1 MIPAMGRDILIAD
14 GRSFTG
20 LPRAEWDEQLRHVSE
35 GSDNRLDFMTD
46 DHHRVRYFAVR
57 ELALRG
63 HPLRPEDF
71 AEGLGL
77 LQVEVAEILQEL
89 ERQLFFLVR
98 NDAGAVSWAFPV
110 TVDRT
115 PHKLTFSTGER
126 LHGA

>member
-1 MIPAMGRDILIAD
+1 MIPAMERDILIAD
-14 GRSFTG
+14 GRGFTE
-20 LPRAEWDEQLRHVSE
+20 LPRAEWDAQLRKVSE
-35 GSDNRLDFMTD
+35 GSDDRLDFMTD

-77 LQVEVAEILQEL
+77 PPAEVVEILDEL
-89 ERQLFFLVR
+89 ERRLFFLVR

-110 TVDRT
+110 TIDKT